1 MFCFV
6 KPPWLSEVKRVVGIK
21 KTLLVRLKTFRIW
34 ALSSRPTWP
43 SWPTW
48 KSFRTPD
55 MRSQCQLR
63 IKRLIVSIIT
73 VILLTRSCWISTCS
87 NKMDYLSNLAL
98 MWFTFIFSASPSY
111 SFCIQSLHPVSD
123 DFNFWLS
130 EISICSLSFMEEV
143 KNTLQEVFFYISTV
157 KDCPQGKLSLCPI
170 KSWSNVKRQN
180 NLINDKSRTLELHAL
195 KEEW

>member
-1 MFCFV
+1 MEYKKIRTLSCFV

-73 VILLTRSCWISTCS
+73 FIWLKRSCWISTCS
-87 NKMDYLSNLAL
+87 NNMDYLSNLAL
-98 MWFTFIFSASPSY
+98 IWFTSIFSSSPWALLRIL
-111 SFCIQSLHPVSD
+111 FVFKVFTQSPM
-123 DFNFWLS
+123 
-130 EISICSLSFMEEV
+130 ISIFGCRKFQFFHFLYGRGKTRFRKSF
-143 KNTLQEVFFYISTV
+143 STS
-157 KDCPQGKLSLCPI
+157 QQL
-170 KSWSNVKRQN
+170 
-180 NLINDKSRTLELHAL
+180 RTVLRANYHYAP
-195 KEEW
+195 